1 MKILNK
7 ITKIFKSVL
16 KIFFITF
23 FIILILDLI
32 LGEKVLKI
40 IDPYLKETEFYD
52 KRTRISHPIFHH
64 TFRKNVNFKSVGFGK
79 NLRLCSNQYG
89 FKSNCIYIKKKF
101 YEFGLLGD
109 SFTEGIGLSYENTF
123 SGLLERKL
131 NSSIANL
138 GVSSYSSKIHLAK
151 LNHYL
156 NEGIKFKHIII
167 FLDIS
172 DYYDDAYYNL
182 DDKSMSIQFSNREK
196 FKIQLRKYFPF
207 TNYYFYVIKKIKS
220 SSQSKKDTLNNFHT
234 NGKINNW
241 FSNESVIKK
250 TNWLY
255 KELDDYKINNK
266 NFLDIHL
273 EKKNYLNKIYEL
285 LKKENI
291 KFSLA
296 IYPWPHNLVTNK
308 NSIFYK
314 NEWKNFC
321 KSKCEFFFDYF
332 EEFEK
337 KIKNDSL
344 INVYKK
350 YYFWGDIHFNE
361 EGNKLIAEKLIKDLL
376 EK

>member
-1 MKILNK
+1 
-7 ITKIFKSVL
+7 
-16 KIFFITF
+16 
-23 FIILILDLI
+23 
-32 LGEKVLKI
+32 
-40 IDPYLKETEFYD
+40 
-52 KRTRISHPIFHH
+52 
-64 TFRKNVNFKSVGFGK
+64 
-79 NLRLCSNQYG
+79 
-89 FKSNCIYIKKKF
+89 
-101 YEFGLLGD
+101 
-109 SFTEGIGLSYENTF
+109 
-123 SGLLERKL
+123 
-131 NSSIANL
+131 
-138 GVSSYSSKIHLAK
+138 
-151 LNHYL
+151 
-156 NEGIKFKHIII
+156 
-167 FLDIS
+167 
-172 DYYDDAYYNL
+172 
-182 DDKSMSIQFSNREK
+182 MSIQFSNREK

-207 TNYYFYVIKKIKS
+207 TNYYFYVVKKIKS

-361 EGNKLIAEKLIKDLL
+361 QGNKLIAEKLIKDLL